1 MRYIILLVLCAW
13 TGIALAI
20 DYHAKD
26 SLLLQLKQTTIAAE
40 RINIYR
46 NLADICF
53 ETPDEKTYLL
63 NMYREAQKAG
73 DTSGMLN
80 ALNDLVCGETKEY
93 RMDSAYHYMELI
105 KAIREPQETAPVLAY
120 LQMRFFDTLCSHNE
134 TEEAITKELQFIEEK
149 KSDEASLYSK
159 IAQAYI
165 TGGSLHYNDMIKE
178 ALPYL
183 ETAMN
188 LSKQLPPEKQILFV
202 SIIVWKLSNT
212 YSMLNKCDS
221 AIRILDENLQTQQQY
236 YKDHYQTQR
245 PFYNMAIHELRFYT
259 SLLTNAISEAPEKM
273 DYYWQQI
280 VKLNKKLTNPYD
292 RYNYFLSMDNY
303 YLNQKPQ
310 PHYEKALVANDS
322 LIQIAQE
329 IIPNNLPGLYDI
341 QSQTYEAMGN
351 FKEALAYLRIA
362 TQYKDSLTTENMQ
375 KQLGELQIKY
385 EVNKLN
391 NEKSQLEIKN
401 KRILVIC
408 LSIILIIVIFVCLYL
423 YHDLKKEKKM
433 KFHLRNLKE
442 ANLNSI
448 CIQEMTLLNRSH
460 KPDIDYRIDL
470 PEHPIILTTHE
481 KYLSLVIEHLLNN
494 ANKFTEK
501 GIITLHCHIDEA
513 RQQVHISVTDT
524 GCGIPADKHKE
535 VFERF
540 SKLNAFTPGNGLGL
554 YLCQLIIRRLSGK
567 ISIDPTYTGGIRITV
582 ILPVQ

>member
-13 TGIALAI
+13 TGIVLAI
-20 DYHAKD
+20 DNHAKD

-80 ALNDLVCGETKEY
+80 ALNDLVCGEAKEY

-188 LSKQLPPEKQILFV
+188 LSKQLPLEKQILFA

-375 KQLGELQIKY
+375 KQLGEL
-385 EVNKLN
+385 
-391 NEKSQLEIKN
+391 
-401 KRILVIC
+401 
-408 LSIILIIVIFVCLYL
+408 
-423 YHDLKKEKKM
+423 
-433 KFHLRNLKE
+433 
-442 ANLNSI
+442 
-448 CIQEMTLLNRSH
+448 
-460 KPDIDYRIDL
+460 
-470 PEHPIILTTHE
+470 
-481 KYLSLVIEHLLNN
+481 
-494 ANKFTEK
+494 
-501 GIITLHCHIDEA
+501 
-513 RQQVHISVTDT
+513 
-524 GCGIPADKHKE
+524 
-535 VFERF
+535 
-540 SKLNAFTPGNGLGL
+540 
-554 YLCQLIIRRLSGK
+554 
-567 ISIDPTYTGGIRITV
+567 
-582 ILPVQ
+582 